1 MPAATDLEKN
11 SSVGDEET
19 LYDPVEFDPE
29 STFVDDEEIDSDTL
43 AFRDAVRDV
52 VASEGRF
59 ELLLAPGLP

>member
-1 MPAATDLEKN
+1 MPREMSATDLEKTF
-11 SSVGDEET
+11 SISDEPD

-43 AFRDAVRDV
+43 AFRDAVRDI

-59 ELLLAPGLP
+59 DLVLP